1 MHKLYIS
8 IEHTLIRKSMST
20 NDEEIVVTIDAKR
33 LIAIGLLAILTVA
46 TLSSYII
53 AILAWVAPDASYL
66 TKVTDLDTYDGAV
79 QDSTFDPGDTV
90 TVKATIEKATAYY
103 HAFPSYTPISGT
115 SAARIFVVVYYDSGT
130 KLQPLHIYT
139 TTKTLTPG
147 VPVPIQTQFKL
158 SSSATDSI
166 EYYVH
171 CLVWDTTLPD
181 GDTLTDWSN
190 FNAEQEVTFSVG
202 VT

>member
-20 NDEEIVVTIDAKR
+20 NDEDIVVTIDAKR
-33 LIAIGLLAILTVA
+33 LIAIGLLAILTIA

-66 TKVTDLDTYDGAV
+66 TKVTELDTYDGAV
-79 QDSTFDPGDTV
+79 PDSTFDPGDTV
-90 TVKATIEKATAYY
+90 TVKATIEKATAYDN
-103 HAFPSYTPISGT
+103 PSYTVVSDT
-115 SAARIFVVVYYDSGT
+115 SAARIYIVVYYDSGT
-130 KLQPLHIYT
+130 KLQLLHIYT
-139 TTKTLTPG
+139 TATTLTPG
-147 VPVPIQTQFKL
+147 DPFPVQTQFKL
-158 SSSATDSI
+158 SSSAVTSSN
-166 EYYVH
+166 YYVH

-190 FNAEQEVTFSVG
+190 FNTEQQVTFSVG
-202 VT
+202 GPT

>member
-8 IEHTLIRKSMST
+8 IEHTLLRKSMST

-53 AILAWVAPDASYL
+53 AILAWVAPDADYL

-90 TVKATIEKATAYY
+90 TVKATIEKATAYSL
-103 HAFPSYTPISGT
+103 PSYTVVSDS
-115 SAARIFVVVYYDSGT
+115 SAARIFIVVYYDSGT
-130 KLQPLHIYT
+130 KLQLLHIYT

-147 VPVPIQTQFKL
+147 VPVQVQTQYKL
-158 SSSATDSI
+158 SSSATTSSN
-166 EYYVH
+166 YYVH
-171 CLVWDTTLPD
+171 CLVWDTTLPN
-181 GDTLTDWSN
+181 GDTLTDWLN
-190 FNAEQEVTFSVG
+190 FNADQEVTFSVG